1 MSKPGIYLEARIP
14 NDFPYQPPF
23 VFVQKPR
30 LQQYTA
36 HVHVHVVVTADGAIC
51 AEFLTVGDIRL
62 VSGGRL

>member
-36 HVHVHVVVTADGAIC
+36 HVTVDGAIC